1 MNNII
6 LIGMPGSGKTRFGE
20 ELARVLERPFYDA
33 DRCLEMWEKR
43 SVTEIFSIYGE
54 KVFRDAETR
63 TLRRLSAAR
72 EAVIASGGG
81 AILRPANR
89 LILRKAGCV
98 CWIDRSPEEIA
109 RDIVKEGRPLLQEG
123 KQRLWTLYRE
133 RRELYARCSHV
144 RIRNDSSFEEVLA
157 CIAAVIKER
166 ER

>member
-72 EAVIASGGG
+72 EAGIAS
-81 AILRPANR
+81 
-89 LILRKAGCV
+89 
-98 CWIDRSPEEIA
+98 
-109 RDIVKEGRPLLQEG
+109 
-123 KQRLWTLYRE
+123 
-133 RRELYARCSHV
+133 
-144 RIRNDSSFEEVLA
+144 
-157 CIAAVIKER
+157 
-166 ER
+166 